1 MKRFVSIFFIA
12 LSLSLTAKEKNAN
25 KKELGKLWD
34 KYEESKMQDLPE
46 TSVRILEKIKE
57 KAVKEQCHKGK
68 GKPQALEEEKRQ
80 NPTK

>member
-12 LSLSLTAKEKNAN
+12 LFLSLTAKEKNAN

-34 KYEESKMQDLPE
+34 KYEELKMQDLPE

-57 KAVKEQCHKGK
+57 KAVKEQLSADFYE
-68 GKPQALEEEKRQ
+68 ALNNIYSIKISG
-80 NPTK
+80 N